1 MSVGLMLAA
10 AFVFL
15 IRSIALSLDL
25 TGQICRNWNEA
36 GLVTKHFIQTTFKTS
51 DGVNLSYLR
60 AENGLPV
67 ILLHGFLESGAC
79 FKSQAQILAE
89 QYNVIVLD
97 QRSHGESE
105 KVPFGLQVARLSK
118 ELFELVT
125 ALNLERVSLLG
136 HSMGAAVIWS
146 YIELFGDAE
155 LSKLILID
163 QSPVLTSNPNWTEQE
178 LSESGAI
185 FDAQRLYNT
194 IVILREG
201 SGEEF
206 LRQVFDLWVSKKAT
220 SEVKESLLRNALKV
234 PFDYARTLM
243 YDHWLNDWRETIPRI
258 RLPTLVVSGRASP
271 IPWKSQE
278 WIHRKI
284 IGSQLVIFEEE
295 EGGKHFMFLENPQ
308 RFNRV
313 LIEFLAR

>member
-1 MSVGLMLAA
+1 M
-10 AFVFL
+10 
-15 IRSIALSLDL
+15 
-25 TGQICRNWNEA
+25 
-36 GLVTKHFIQTTFKTS
+36 KHFIQTTFKTS

-60 AENGLPV
+60 AGNGLPV

-89 QYNVIVLD
+89 QYW
-97 QRSHGESE
+97 
-105 KVPFGLQVARLSK
+105 LSK
-118 ELFELVT
+118 DLFELVT

-194 IVILREG
+194 IAVLRKG

-220 SEVKESLLRNALKV
+220 SEV
-234 PFDYARTLM
+234 
-243 YDHWLNDWRETIPRI
+243 
-258 RLPTLVVSGRASP
+258 
-271 IPWKSQE
+271 
-278 WIHRKI
+278 
-284 IGSQLVIFEEE
+284 
-295 EGGKHFMFLENPQ
+295 
-308 RFNRV
+308 
-313 LIEFLAR
+313 

>member
-1 MSVGLMLAA
+1 M
-10 AFVFL
+10 
-15 IRSIALSLDL
+15 
-25 TGQICRNWNEA
+25 
-36 GLVTKHFIQTTFKTS
+36 KHFIQTTFKTS

-60 AENGLPV
+60 AGNGLPV

-89 QYNVIVLD
+89 QYDVIVLD

-118 ELFELVT
+118 DLFELVT

-155 LSKLILID
+155 LSKLILFD
-163 QSPVLTSNPNWTEQE
+163 QSPMLTSNPNWTEQE

-243 YDHWLNDWRETIPRI
+243 YDHWLHAWRETIPRI

-284 IGSQLVIFEEE
+284 IGSQLVTFEEE
-295 EGGKHFMFLENPQ
+295 EAGKHFMFLENPQ

-313 LIEFLAR
+313 LIEFLER

>member
-1 MSVGLMLAA
+1 M
-10 AFVFL
+10 
-15 IRSIALSLDL
+15 
-25 TGQICRNWNEA
+25 
-36 GLVTKHFIQTTFKTS
+36 KHFIQTTFKTS

-60 AENGLPV
+60 AGNGLPV

-89 QYNVIVLD
+89 QYDVIVLD

-118 ELFELVT
+118 DLFELVT

-194 IVILREG
+194 IAVLRKG

>member
-1 MSVGLMLAA
+1 MK
-10 AFVFL
+10 
-15 IRSIALSLDL
+15 D
-25 TGQICRNWNEA
+25 
-36 GLVTKHFIQTTFKTS
+36 FIQTTFKTS
-51 DGVNLSYLR
+51 DGVGLSYLR
-60 AENGLPV
+60 AGNGLPV
-67 ILLHGFLESGAC
+67 ILLHGSFGSGAC

-89 QYNVIVLD
+89 QYDVIVLD

-118 ELFELVT
+118 DLFELVT

-155 LSKLILID
+155 LSKLILFD
-163 QSPVLTSNPNWTEQE
+163 QSPMLTSNPNWTEQE

-243 YDHWLNDWRETIPRI
+243 YDHWLHAWRETIPRI

-313 LIEFLAR
+313 LIEFLER

>member
-1 MSVGLMLAA
+1 M
-10 AFVFL
+10 
-15 IRSIALSLDL
+15 
-25 TGQICRNWNEA
+25 
-36 GLVTKHFIQTTFKTS
+36 KHFIQTTFKTS

-60 AENGLPV
+60 AGNGLPV

-79 FKSQAQILAE
+79 FKSQAQILVE
-89 QYNVIVLD
+89 QYDVIVLD

-118 ELFELVT
+118 DLFELVT

-146 YIELFGDAE
+146 YIELFG
-155 LSKLILID
+155 
-163 QSPVLTSNPNWTEQE
+163 
-178 LSESGAI
+178 
-185 FDAQRLYNT
+185 
-194 IVILREG
+194 
-201 SGEEF
+201 
-206 LRQVFDLWVSKKAT
+206 
-220 SEVKESLLRNALKV
+220 
-234 PFDYARTLM
+234 
-243 YDHWLNDWRETIPRI
+243 
-258 RLPTLVVSGRASP
+258 RLPILVVSGRASP

>member
-1 MSVGLMLAA
+1 
-10 AFVFL
+10 
-15 IRSIALSLDL
+15 
-25 TGQICRNWNEA
+25 
-36 GLVTKHFIQTTFKTS
+36 
-51 DGVNLSYLR
+51 
-60 AENGLPV
+60 
-67 ILLHGFLESGAC
+67 
-79 FKSQAQILAE
+79 
-89 QYNVIVLD
+89 
-97 QRSHGESE
+97 
-105 KVPFGLQVARLSK
+105 
-118 ELFELVT
+118 
-125 ALNLERVSLLG
+125 
-136 HSMGAAVIWS
+136 MGAAVIWS

-163 QSPVLTSNPNWTEQE
+163 QPLMLTSNPNWTEQE

-243 YDHWLNDWRETIPRI
+243 YDHWLHAWRETIPRI

-313 LIEFLAR
+313 LIEFLER